1 MAIGIEGCKLL
12 FYSKKFG
19 VSYTNTL
26 TLGRLTLYVSREEII
41 NTINTYNT
49 NEKKITEVSFD
60 DNYSEP
66 LFKILGAE
74 TIDSMDFSSYENAT
88 ILQDLNIPFP
98 NELKNK
104 YTAVVDAGTIEH
116 VFNFP
121 TAIKSCM
128 QALQIGGHYIGVTPA
143 NNQMGH
149 GFYQFSPELY
159 YRVFSDANGFKVKK
173 MLIQVDSE
181 KNTQWYEVADP
192 AIVNN
197 RVMLTNNLPISL
209 VIIAEKISDKNIF
222 ETIPQQ
228 IDYVNTWDAHTS
240 ITENKIQPNQ
250 SRIKFLYKK
259 LMPKRIKIIL
269 RNIYNIIFVEKV
281 KDEFIGE
288 FNPKHFIKTEI

>member
-1 MAIGIEGCKLL
+1 MAIGIDACKLL
-12 FYSKKFG
+12 FYLKDFGISYSK
-19 VSYTNTL
+19 TL
-26 TLGRLTLYVSREEII
+26 MLGRLTIHVSREEMIDI
-41 NTINTYNT
+41 MDRYKT
-49 NEKKITEVSFD
+49 NEKGIDEVKFE

-66 LFKILGAE
+66 FFKLLGAE
-74 TIDSMDFSSYENAT
+74 TIDSLDFSSYENAN
-88 ILQDLNIPFP
+88 IIHDLNIPFP

-104 YTAVVDAGTIEH
+104 YTIVIDAGTIEH

-121 TAIKSCM
+121 VAIKNCM
-128 QALQIGGHYIGVTPA
+128 QALQVGGHYIGITPA

-173 MLIQVDSE
+173 MMIQVDSE
-181 KNTQWYEVADP
+181 KNTQWYNVADP
-192 AIVNN
+192 EKVNN

-209 VIIAEKISDKNIF
+209 IVVAEKVSEKNIF

-228 IDYVNTWDAHTS
+228 IDYVNTWNSHTAV
-240 ITENKIQPNQ
+240 TENKIQPNQ

-281 KDEFIGE
+281 KDEHLGE